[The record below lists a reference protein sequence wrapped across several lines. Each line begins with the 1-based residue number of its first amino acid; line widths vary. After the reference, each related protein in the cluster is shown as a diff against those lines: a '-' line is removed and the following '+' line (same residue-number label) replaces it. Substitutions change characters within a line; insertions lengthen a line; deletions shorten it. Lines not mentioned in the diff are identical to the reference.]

1 MVCVKL
7 GEPQPWTAT
16 DKKQCLKCLISSF
29 DTLTHTAIHHPREK
43 HRETMKP
50 DKPDPIRT
58 PEPSG
63 FPAAGIS
70 RKPPGGSKKQLVQW
84 QTVLSK
90 WCTPNPNSR
99 VFTKQ
104 IEDVHSCQMRFVWQL
119 GDFWCTCWSREVPIR
134 YILVSS
140 WNHAQSTSACSNK
153 YRDCSFQTLFIY
165 S

>member
-1 MVCVKL
+1 MICVKL

-70 RKPPGGSKKQLVQW
+70 RKPPGGSKKQLVQ
-84 QTVLSK
+84 
-90 WCTPNPNSR
+90 
-99 VFTKQ
+99 
-104 IEDVHSCQMRFVWQL
+104 
-119 GDFWCTCWSREVPIR
+119 
-134 YILVSS
+134 
-140 WNHAQSTSACSNK
+140 
-153 YRDCSFQTLFIY
+153 
-165 S
+165 